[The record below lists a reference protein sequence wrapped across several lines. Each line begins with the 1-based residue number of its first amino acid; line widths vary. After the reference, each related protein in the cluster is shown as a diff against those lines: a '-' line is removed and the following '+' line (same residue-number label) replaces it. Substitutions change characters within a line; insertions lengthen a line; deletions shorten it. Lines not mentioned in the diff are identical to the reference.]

1 MHDPDCLS
9 HQCLWESIFLSS
21 LLTMARQKLASLL
34 NEVLTAPSPDDDRSN
49 PDWRLRRRRLDAA
62 IWRVGWRVVEND
74 STAGHSYYETSPDE
88 SWVLVPPVTGS
99 LDAAHLFADRV
110 LGPSWDRT
118 SVRSGSER
126 GGATFRVRFHQRS
139 DPDGGFEAIH
149 SHEAMAVV
157 AAVLGTLLVQQA

>member
-1 MHDPDCLS
+1 MHDPYCLS
-9 HQCLWESIFLSS
+9 HQRLWEPIFVSS
-21 LLTMARQKLASLL
+21 LLTMERHKLASLL

-49 PDWRLRRRRLDAA
+49 QDWRLRRRLLDAA

-74 STAGHSYYETSPDE
+74 STAGHPYYETAPDE
-88 SWVLVPPVTGS
+88 SWALVPPVTGS
-99 LDAAHLFADRV
+99 LDAAHLFAERV
-110 LGPSWDRT
+110 LGPSWNRT
-118 SVRSGSER
+118 SLRTRSER
-126 GGATFRVRFHQRS
+126 GGATFHVRFHQPS